1 MEGSHRVIVSK
12 PARPATGGMFRQAAS
27 AAVSETK
34 HDTPQAQAGGSEGG
48 QERSDSVSWEEGQP
62 RSSRCDS
69 VLKEFLSMWR
79 ANSYRLRVN
88 KLELELGRALLPT
101 LPQRWCTLSCT
112 PEQIRWAFS
121 DCFDLMTTGVAV
133 ISFIT
138 E

>member
-69 VLKEFLSMWR
+69 VLKEFLSM
-79 ANSYRLRVN
+79 
-88 KLELELGRALLPT
+88 GRALLPT

>member
-69 VLKEFLSMWR
+69 VLKEFLSM
-79 ANSYRLRVN
+79 
-88 KLELELGRALLPT
+88 GRALCCQHCHSDGAHYLA
-101 LPQRWCTLSCT
+101 RRSRSDGLSLT
-112 PEQIRWAFS
+112 A
-121 DCFDLMTTGVAV
+121 LT
-133 ISFIT
+133 
-138 E
+138 

>member
-12 PARPATGGMFRQAAS
+12 PARPLTGGMFRQAAS

-69 VLKEFLSMWR
+69 VLKEFLYWGAPRCQHCHSDGAHYLAR
-79 ANSYRLRVN
+79 RSRSDGLS
-88 KLELELGRALLPT
+88 LTALT
-101 LPQRWCTLSCT
+101 
-112 PEQIRWAFS
+112 
-121 DCFDLMTTGVAV
+121 
-133 ISFIT
+133 
-138 E
+138 